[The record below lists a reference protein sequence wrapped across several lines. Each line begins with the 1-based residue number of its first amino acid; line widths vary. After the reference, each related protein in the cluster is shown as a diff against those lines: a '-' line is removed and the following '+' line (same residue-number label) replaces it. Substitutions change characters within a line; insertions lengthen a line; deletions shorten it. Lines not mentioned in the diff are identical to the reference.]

1 MNKTEQ
7 KVFDYAQSVEW
18 DYEKLKDYIV
28 NHLNNNEWRELNG
41 GYLSTKAKRFIE
53 KHKPKDW
60 REGIEELKEWAGYK
74 EGGDY
79 NFLTITIPID
89 DYNRLRKLEIKKQ
102 IKKLKKELCK
112 LTN

>member
-1 MNKTEQ
+1 MTKTEQ

-18 DYEKLKDYIV
+18 DYDDVRRYII
-28 NHLNNNEWRELNG
+28 NDLNENEWRELNG
-41 GYLSTKAKRFIE
+41 TDSGLKAKYFVK

-60 REGIEELKEWAGYK
+60 REGVEELKERAGYK
-74 EGGDY
+74 EGGEY

-102 IKKLKKELCK
+102 IKKLKKELK
-112 LTN
+112 GL